1 MACQQ
6 LTRHLTQR
14 LCITPSWSGSVDRRE
29 NFGRCVDC
37 LRTVGIQRSLSY
49 ERSFEVSGVPLVI
62 HLYKVRKLSSASR
75 FLEEKLRSARERA
88 KQSED

>member
-1 MACQQ
+1 MPAADAT
-6 LTRHLTQR
+6 LDTAVVYHPYLEWERRPEEELRSMRR
-14 LCITPSWSGSVDRRE
+14 LFTYSRRIE
-29 NFGRCVDC
+29 
-37 LRTVGIQRSLSY
+37 RSLSY

-75 FLEEKLRSARERA
+75 FLEEKLRSARERG